1 MQPPSEAAA
10 ACSPPYAPKGA
21 GALERSSCCAAMGT
35 RTPRHALWFLVDRV
49 FVFGWR
55 QAMWHKTGTAQ
66 ARHGYSR
73 GTNRHSTSANRHS
86 ISANR
91 HSASTAQ
98 VQHRHKQ
105 AQHRH
110 KQAKRKHS
118 AGIAQGQHRHSTI
131 TNKHSTGTAQAQH
144 KHSIFFKYVVHLLQK
159 LRDQ

>member
-1 MQPPSEAAA
+1 MRPPSEAAA

-21 GALERSSCCAAMGT
+21 GALERSSCCAAMRQGK
-35 RTPRHALWFLVDRV
+35 PCGSLWTGL
-49 FVFGWR
+49 VFGWR
-55 QAMWHKTGTAQ
+55 QAMGHKTGTAQ

-118 AGIAQGQHRHSTI
+118 AGIAQGQHRHSTS

-144 KHSIFFKYVVHLLQK
+144 KHSVFLKYVVHLLQK